1 MIEDLFAGFDPAEVQ
16 AARGRIAADK
26 AETRKA
32 VARKSAN
39 RHHLRRAQAEATLA
53 EILPP
58 RIEPGDSPEKLRRR
72 ILETAGP
79 LLIEA
84 IRQRAK

>member
-39 RHHLRRAQAEATLA
+39 RHHQKPKPGTPGQGRAAARPWS
-53 EILPP
+53 PP
-58 RIEPGDSPEKLRRR
+58 
-72 ILETAGP
+72 
-79 LLIEA
+79 
-84 IRQRAK
+84 